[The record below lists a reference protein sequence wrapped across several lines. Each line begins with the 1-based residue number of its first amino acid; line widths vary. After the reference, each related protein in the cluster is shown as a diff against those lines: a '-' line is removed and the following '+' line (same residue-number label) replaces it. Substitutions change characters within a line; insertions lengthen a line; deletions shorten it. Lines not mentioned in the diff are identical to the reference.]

1 MSLVALQNL
10 GLLPN
15 SRMLVTPLMC
25 SRQVI
30 ASSDTVNP
38 TFLTPDSPLP
48 FPDSEIEVWENRDR
62 PLRDWAT
69 LSSAHGPCGRDRQH
83 VDRVDGKK
91 LADLVSG
98 N

>member
-62 PLRDWAT
+62 SLRDWAT

>member
-1 MSLVALQNL
+1 MSIIALQNL
-10 GLLPN
+10 GLVPN
-15 SRMLVTPLMC
+15 WHMLITHFIC

-30 ASSDTVNP
+30 ASSDPVKP

-48 FPDSEIEVWENRDR
+48 FPDSGIEVWENRDR
-62 PLRDWAT
+62 SLRDWAT

-98 N
+98 K